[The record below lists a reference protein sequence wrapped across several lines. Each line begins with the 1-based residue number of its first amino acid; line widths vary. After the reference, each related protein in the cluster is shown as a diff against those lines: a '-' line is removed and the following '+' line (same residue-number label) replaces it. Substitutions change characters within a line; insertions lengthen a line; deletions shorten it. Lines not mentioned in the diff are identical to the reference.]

1 MGEFLAL
8 VATGLELLRGRRSRL
23 QTARAREIS
32 CTEKKPES
40 SMLVEGCCT
49 ICEKKIPKIIDPMQT
64 KTHHSYNLYNFYTL
78 TY

>member
-1 MGEFLAL
+1 MYALAEMGEFLAL

-23 QTARAREIS
+23 QTASAREIT

-49 ICEKKIPKIIDPMQT
+49 I
-64 KTHHSYNLYNFYTL
+64 
-78 TY
+78 